1 MIDSFADRTLSAL
14 RNLSHVEQ
22 VENNAHL
29 VPEVYFSWDAAQ
41 ADVSVDFSTG
51 EGRLLEAEVA
61 VSGQPRWLGLN
72 VGLGQGTLNR
82 GDQVVI
88 VMQFAA
94 ETTDKFQLALI
105 SSCDDKRID
114 TLLEEPITGTPKG
127 IVRTILHD
135 IGEDDAHAGEDAYHT
150 LAIRLPAHSHKLRLD
165 DLRISVVPR
174 NRGVRSAP
182 ATLSGFA

>member
-1 MIDSFADRTLSAL
+1 MIDSFADRTISAL
-14 RNLSHVEQ
+14 RNLSHVEN
-22 VENNAHL
+22 VENN
-29 VPEVYFSWDAAQ
+29 VPEVYFSWDATQ
-41 ADVSVDFSTG
+41 ADVSVDLSTG
-51 EGRLLEAEVA
+51 EGCLFEAQVT

-72 VGLGQGTLNR
+72 LGLGQGTLNR
-82 GDQVVI
+82 GDQVLV

-94 ETTDKFQLALI
+94 EVTDKFQLALI

-114 TLLEEPITGTPKG
+114 TLLEEPITGLPKG

-165 DLRISVVPR
+165 DLRISIVPR
-174 NRGVRSAP
+174 IRGVRSAP